1 MTAHHDEGHER
12 PLTDEE
18 RARLYLEQVK
28 QMHILDLVRAML
40 VDLVTL
46 GYQKLGLTAETS
58 ELRDLDD
65 ARVAI
70 ETVRRLVEVLESE
83 GARDEARTYRATL
96 AAMQLQFATVA
107 GAEAG
112 PTDEGP
118 AEAGE
123 SQSEVESEPT
133 VAEAAEPKAKPKP
146 KPEPKPKPNAK
157 PSPRPAAKKIAKKPV
172 PRKKK
177 GPAS

>member
-1 MTAHHDEGHER
+1 MTAHHDEGRER

-46 GYQKLGLTAETS
+46 GYQKLGLTGETR

-83 GARDEARTYRATL
+83 GAQHEARTYRATL

-107 GAEAG
+107 GAEDRATG
-112 PTDEGP
+112 GE
-118 AEAGE
+118 AEERGKA
-123 SQSEVESEPT
+123 QPEVESEPK
-133 VAEAAEPKAKPKP
+133 ASHAKAATEPKATPKPRPKPRPAPKP
-146 KPEPKPKPNAK
+146 KPRPAPKPKP
-157 PSPRPAAKKIAKKPV
+157 R

-177 GPAS
+177 DG

>member
-112 PTDEGP
+112 SAHETP
-118 AEAGE
+118 AEPE
-123 SQSEVESEPT
+123 ETQVEVESEQT
-133 VAEAAEPKAKPKP
+133 GAAKAKPKP
-146 KPEPKPKPNAK
+146 KPNAK
-157 PSPRPAAKKIAKKPV
+157 RSPRPAAKKAAKKPV

>member
-1 MTAHHDEGHER
+1 MSDDERREGRER

-83 GARDEARTYRATL
+83 GASDEARTYRATL

-107 GAEAG
+107 GGEARTATAAAQKAE
-112 PTDEGP
+112 T
-118 AEAGE
+118 
-123 SQSEVESEPT
+123 QSKAESESADDRP
-133 VAEAAEPKAKPKP
+133 APPPKP
-146 KPEPKPKPNAK
+146 PR
-157 PSPRPAAKKIAKKPV
+157 RPAAKKPAGKQAPKKTARKPA
-172 PRKKK
+172 PERKK
-177 GPAS
+177 GSAS

>member
-1 MTAHHDEGHER
+1 MTADHDEGHER

-70 ETVRRLVEVLESE
+70 ETVRRLVEVLEGE
-83 GARDEARTYRATL
+83 GAQDEARTYRATL

-107 GAEAG
+107 GADRASEEAEE
-112 PTDEGP
+112 P
-118 AEAGE
+118 EARGE
-123 SQSEVESEPT
+123 TQAEVE
-133 VAEAAEPKAKPKP
+133 AEKPAVEAPPPKPKTKPRSKAAPKP
-146 KPEPKPKPNAK
+146 KP
-157 PSPRPAAKKIAKKPV
+157 R
-172 PRKKK
+172 PRKEK
-177 GPAS
+177 SE